1 MVLDIILIAIVL
13 LCIYFGYKHGFVRTL
28 QNLSSFVL
36 SIIIALLTYGKIAEL
51 ISNSVVGK
59 FIREKIFDSISV
71 SNTDFS
77 SLPDFLQTP
86 LESGVESIA
95 ETVSAN
101 MSIMVISIISIVL
114 TIVVSKFLLGFLF
127 KVLNVFAK
135 MPLLK
140 QCNRLLGIAFGA
152 LNGYFW
158 VCIVLFV
165 VTYLSNL
172 PNMELVAEMLDSSN
186 IALFLSDNNLLAG
199 LFPVLKKGK

>member
-101 MSIMVISIISIVL
+101 MSVMVISIISIVL

>member
-101 MSIMVISIISIVL
+101 MSVMVISIISIVL

-186 IALFLSDNNLLAG
+186 IALFLRDNNLLAG

>member
-101 MSIMVISIISIVL
+101 MSVMVISIISIVL

-186 IALFLSDNNLLAG
+186 IALFLSDNNLWAG

>member
-101 MSIMVISIISIVL
+101 MSVMVISIISIVL

-158 VCIVLFV
+158 MCIVLFV

-172 PNMELVAEMLDSSN
+172 PNMEFMAEMLDSSN

>member
-1 MVLDIILIAIVL
+1 MGLDIALIAIAL

-36 SIIIALLTYGKIAEL
+36 SIIIALLTYGKITKI
-51 ISNSVVGK
+51 ISESVVGK
-59 FIREKIFDSISV
+59 FIKEKIFNSLSV

-77 SLPDFLQTP
+77 SLPEFLQAP
-86 LESGVESIA
+86 LESGVEGIA

-101 MSIMVISIISIVL
+101 MSVMVISIISVVL
-114 TIVVSKFLLGFLF
+114 TIVVSKFLLGLLF

-135 MPLLK
+135 LPLLK

-158 VCIVLFV
+158 VCIVLYA
-165 VTYLSNL
+165 VTYLSKL
-172 PNMELVAEMLDSSN
+172 PNMQFLVGMLESSN
-186 IALFLSDNNLLAG
+186 ISLFLSDNNLLAG
-199 LFPVLKKGK
+199 LFPVLTKGK